1 MHRSSFLPFLREQVI
16 RETPSQRYP
25 AAIDFFSFF
34 FFPPKEITRNLC
46 PKQFRFKCICTRDIP
61 RHLLY
66 PRHFLGRKELPSLS
80 RETISL
86 SPSNLIA
93 PLANEPSFQ
102 PVPGW
107 IPPSLTGGESFFNC
121 PRNSNERE
129 RRWIFAELLWEID
142 SCYQSDIFGL
152 VFIDRRGEGKGNS
165 SNFQRKERLGFTR
178 LHTLFKL
185 VGRC

>member
-1 MHRSSFLPFLREQVI
+1 MLWCLKLVHASAPVFFSSFSPRTSDPWNAVPTISGCSRFFFFL
-16 RETPSQRYP
+16 
-25 AAIDFFSFF
+25 

-107 IPPSLTGGESFFNC
+107 IPPSLTGGKLFQLSAQFKRTRETLNFRHFFGKL
-121 PRNSNERE
+121 
-129 RRWIFAELLWEID
+129 I
-142 SCYQSDIFGL
+142 L
-152 VFIDRRGEGKGNS
+152 VIS
-165 SNFQRKERLGFTR
+165 QIY
-178 LHTLFKL
+178 L
-185 VGRC
+185 V

>member
-25 AAIDFFSFF
+25 AAVDFFSFF

-107 IPPSLTGGESFFNC
+107 IPPSLTGGEAFSIVRAIQTNARDVEFSPNFFGKL
-121 PRNSNERE
+121 
-129 RRWIFAELLWEID
+129 I
-142 SCYQSDIFGL
+142 L
-152 VFIDRRGEGKGNS
+152 VIS
-165 SNFQRKERLGFTR
+165 QIY
-178 LHTLFKL
+178 L
-185 VGRC
+185 V

>member
-25 AAIDFFSFF
+25 AAVDFFSFF

-107 IPPSLTGGESFFNC
+107 IPPSLTGGRSFFNC

-129 RRWIFAELLWEID
+129 RRWIFATSLGNWFLLSVRYIWF
-142 SCYQSDIFGL
+142 SFYRSTG
-152 VFIDRRGEGKGNS
+152 RG
-165 SNFQRKERLGFTR
+165 
-178 LHTLFKL
+178 
-185 VGRC
+185 